1 MAQSNGATR
10 GKAESKAGGP
20 LSGIVI
26 IDLTRVLAGPFCTML
41 LSDLGARVI
50 KVENPKGGDDSRA
63 YGPFI
68 NGKSGYFIAQ
78 NRGSESIALDLKNE
92 ADQAILHRL
101 LRGADVMIENFRPGT
116 MARLGF
122 GQEDLKR
129 LYPKLIYAST
139 SGFGQTGPY
148 ADRPAYDIIAQ
159 AMGGIMSITGHEGG
173 EPTRVGASIGDLGAG
188 LFTALGI
195 VSALHHRHQ
204 SGEGIAVDVAM
215 LDSQLALLE
224 NAIARY
230 YSTGTSPK
238 PLGARHPSIAPFEA
252 YRTKDSYVVIA
263 CGNDSLFRTFC
274 GVVQHATLAD
284 DPRFAT
290 NAKRSEH
297 VTQLKEML
305 ESFLTQNTT
314 DYWLELFNRT
324 GIPSAPINNV
334 EQAIHDP
341 QVQHRQIVLPIDDP
355 SVAPLEVAGSP
366 IKFSGFATPAMRPA
380 APELDQDRARIL
392 ADFPEAS

>member
-1 MAQSNGATR
+1 MIAQTGSGTVA
-10 GKAESKAGGP
+10 GP
-20 LSGIVI
+20 LSGIIV

-41 LSDLGARVI
+41 LADLGARVI
-50 KVENPKGGDDSRA
+50 KVENPKTGDDSRA

-68 NGKSGYFIAQ
+68 NGKSGYFISQ
-78 NRGSESIALDLKNE
+78 NRGKESIALDLKNPG
-92 ADQAILHRL
+92 DQEILHRL
-101 LRGADVMIENFRPGT
+101 LKCADVLVENFRPGT

-122 GQEDLKR
+122 GQEALKK
-129 LYPKLIYAST
+129 LYPQLIYAST

-159 AMGGIMSITGHEGG
+159 AMGGIMSLTGHEDSP
-173 EPTRVGASIGDLGAG
+173 PTRVGASIGDLGAG
-188 LFTALGI
+188 LFTAFGI
-195 VSALHHRHQ
+195 ASALHHRNRT
-204 SGEGIAVDVAM
+204 GEGIAVDVAM

-252 YRTKDSYVVIA
+252 YAVADGHIVIA
-263 CGNDSLFRTFC
+263 CGNDGLFRQFC
-274 GVVQHATLAD
+274 AAVGQPLAD

-290 NAKRSEH
+290 NTKRSEN
-297 VTQLKEML
+297 VVALKTAMEA
-305 ESFLTQNTT
+305 FLVARPRA
-314 DYWLELFNRT
+314 YWLDLLGKA

-341 QVQHRQIVLPIDDP
+341 QVQHRQIVLPIDDA
-355 SVAPLEVAGSP
+355 SVAPLSVAGSP
-366 IKFSGFATPAMRPA
+366 IKFSGFASPEKRPR
-380 APELDQDRARIL
+380 APDLDEDRARIL
-392 ADFPEAS
+392 ADFP